1 MGADGRSSNVS
12 KYLTNYLQSMYVG
25 NRVSDK
31 LEPIHHRIYCQRSGT
46 SSHTSTIAKYV
57 RYYIDT
63 QATELGDFP
72 PVESAAAI
80 MREIIYSNAGS
91 LSASMICSGWDP
103 YKGYQIYSVNQTGF
117 HSEGDWA
124 MSGSGSTFI
133 YGYFD
138 ANFRKDM
145 TLPEAIE
152 FLKSAIALACYR
164 DGSSG
169 GIIRTV
175 NITKDK
181 VERTFTPYND
191 FKIK

>member
-1 MGADGRSSNVS
+1 
-12 KYLTNYLQSMYVG
+12 MYVG

-31 LEPIHHRIYCQRSGT
+31 LEPIANRIYCQRSGT

-57 RYYIDT
+57 RYYIDNMSH
-63 QATELGDFP
+63 ELGNYP
-72 PVESAAAI
+72 PVEAAASI

-117 HSEGDWA
+117 FQEGDWA
-124 MSGSGSTFI
+124 LSGSGSTFI
-133 YGYFD
+133 WGYFD
-138 ANFRKDM
+138 ANFKPNMSKD
-145 TLPEAIE
+145 EATE
-152 FLKSAIALACYR
+152 FLKSAVALACYR

-169 GIIRTV
+169 GIIRLLD
-175 NITKDK
+175 ITEAK
-181 VERTFTPYND
+181 VERSYVSYHD